1 MFLYWCAANYVYKI
15 DFFDVTVQ
23 SSLNCFVK
31 QPLLMLLSHKFGLKK
46 NGISRLQNSAS
57 PAG

>member
-46 NGISRLQNSAS
+46 KME
-57 PAG
+57 